1 MAPGSAEND
10 AAITSIVNVDPL
22 LCNVDTINPVVT
34 LKNNGSAIL
43 FNVIIEYGIDG
54 GASGIIPW
62 EGLLAPLQTANVQ
75 LPPIPVTAGEQALV
89 VRTMLPNAQPDE
101 VPQNDADTL
110 AFIAN
115 LPGTDVQ
122 LLLTPDIHGADITWT
137 LSNASG
143 IVLYQGGPYPD
154 GGTGT
159 ITRNFCLGDG
169 CYSFTITDAFGDGI
183 CCADG
188 EGSYV
193 ITSGFGEHVVSDGQY
208 GAGEVREFCLEGV
221 GVPAMSSSMVLSAW
235 PNPTSG
241 PVNVAIPAGKPDVS
255 WRLVDMGGRL
265 LRQGIHPDGSP
276 VLHLD
281 VSDLAP
287 AIYVLHAMDTRDRM
301 SVRIQVQP

>member
-10 AAITSIVNVDPL
+10 AAITSIVNVEPL
-22 LCNVDTINPVVT
+22 LCNEDTIEPVVT
-34 LKNNGSAIL
+34 LKNNGSSIL
-43 FNVIIEYGIDG
+43 FNVIIEFGIPG

-75 LPPIPVTAGEQALV
+75 LPPIPISAGEQSIV

-115 LPGTDVQ
+115 LPGTEVQ
-122 LLLTPDIHGADITWT
+122 LQLTPDIHGQDITWA

-143 IVLYQGGPYPD
+143 LVLYQGGPYPD
-154 GGTGT
+154 GSTGT
-159 ITRNFCLGDG
+159 ITRDFCLGDG
-169 CYSFTITDAFGDGI
+169 CYSFTIMDAFGDGI

-188 EGSYV
+188 EGGYV
-193 ITSGFGEHVVSDGQY
+193 ITSAFGEHVASDGQY

-221 GVPAMSSSMVLSAW
+221 GVSEKSGVMLLGAW

-241 PVNVAIPAGKPDVS
+241 PVNVAMPAGKKDVS

-265 LRQGIHPDGSP
+265 LRQGIHPQGIP
-276 VLHLD
+276 LLQLD

-287 AIYVLHAMDTRDRM
+287 AIYILHAVDTRDRM